1 MSQQFMCSLK
11 KVRISPRKAR
21 LVADAVRG
29 KKVELAQNLL
39 ANLNKKAAG
48 MMHNMIKSAVANANQ
63 VATVDSSRLRVDE
76 IYVNEGPTE
85 KRFLPRAQG
94 RATPIRKR
102 TSHITVKIC
111 EK

>member
-1 MSQQFMCSLK
+1 MSQQFVCLLK

-29 KKVELAQNLL
+29 KKVQLAQNLL
-39 ANLNKKAAG
+39 VNLNKKAAG
-48 MMHNMIKSAVANANQ
+48 MMNKMIVSAVANANQ
-63 VATVDSSRLRVDE
+63 QATVDMDRLYVDE

-102 TSHITVKIC
+102 TSHITVKLC
-111 EK
+111 EN

>member
-29 KKVELAQNLL
+29 KKVEVAQNLL